1 MYLAPNYCCS
11 VCSLDLSTCYW
22 QTTRWGFLDRYW
34 CLEIVY
40 ILEIDAVLLSV
51 VVSYCV
57 TNKDLILW
65 FSRFISGLI
74 DLFIEII
81 LEFLESLKYRLTVG

>member
-1 MYLAPNYCCS
+1 
-11 VCSLDLSTCYW
+11 
-22 QTTRWGFLDRYW
+22 
-34 CLEIVY
+34 LEIVY